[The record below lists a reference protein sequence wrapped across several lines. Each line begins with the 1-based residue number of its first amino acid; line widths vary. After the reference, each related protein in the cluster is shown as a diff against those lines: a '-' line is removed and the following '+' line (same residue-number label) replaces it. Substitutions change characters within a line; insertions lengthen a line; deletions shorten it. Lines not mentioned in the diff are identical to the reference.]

1 MPWSA
6 GTYARLYGS
15 AGWVDDRDAG
25 TKILATRHDSHD
37 QDLADGINA
46 CLKKDGT
53 NAATADLNAGGF
65 KITNLG
71 TPTATTDAAT
81 KAYVDAAGSVA
92 FASGDQI
99 IFRGA
104 ATPTGWT
111 VAAQNNKALRVV
123 SGTPGSGGSASFSS
137 VFGAG
142 KGTGSEASHFHGP
155 GTLQSE
161 TFNIYE
167 IGGVGAGSSTL
178 STFDDAN
185 SWAGLKTGAAVL
197 QITGGTTAVGSA
209 HSHTLSLDLQ
219 YYDMQVIQKT

>member
-6 GTYARLYGS
+6 GTYARLYGL

-53 NAATADLNAGGF
+53 NAATANLSVGGF

-71 TPTATTDAAT
+71 TPSAGTDAAT

-99 IFRGA
+99 LFRGA

-111 VAAQNNKALRVV
+111 IAAQNNKALRIV
-123 SGTPGSGGSASFSS
+123 SGTPSSGGTNAFTTALNSARTTSSEGAHTHGVGTLAGSFTTGATG
-137 VFGAG
+137 GAG
-142 KGTGSEASHFHGP
+142 
-155 GTLQSE
+155 
-161 TFNIYE
+161 
-167 IGGVGAGSSTL
+167 GGVWVLGGSSQAVTISGTTAAGSS
-178 STFDDAN
+178 
-185 SWAGLKTGAAVL
+185 
-197 QITGGTTAVGSA
+197 
-209 HSHTLSLDLQ
+209 HSHTLNLDVQ
-219 YYDMQVIQKT
+219 YYDMNVIQKT

>member
-71 TPTATTDAAT
+71 TPSAGADAAT
-81 KAYVDAAGSVA
+81 KAYVDAAGAIA

-99 IFRGA
+99 LFRGA

-111 VAAQNNKALRVV
+111 IAAQNNKALRIV
-123 SGTPGSGGSASFSS
+123 SGVPSSGGSVSFTSTFNAASGGTALTKAQMPGHVHDSFAAATGGMTGFAAAGTG
-137 VFGAG
+137 VTTGGAG
-142 KGTGSEASHFHGP
+142 AFFVASAQTGGVNGGKATGSNG
-155 GTLQSE
+155 
-161 TFNIYE
+161 
-167 IGGVGAGSSTL
+167 
-178 STFDDAN
+178 DA
-185 SWAGLKTGAAVL
+185 
-197 QITGGTTAVGSA
+197 
-209 HSHTLSLDLQ
+209 HTHTIPDLQ

>member
-1 MPWSA
+1 MPWAS

-99 IFRGA
+99 LFRGA

-111 VAAQNNKALRVV
+111 IAAQNNKALRIV
-123 SGTPGSGGSASFSS
+123 SGTPSSGGSNGFTTAFNAS
-137 VFGAG
+137 VTTTA
-142 KGTGSEASHFHGP
+142 EASHTHNISGVTTADLEGP
-155 GTLQSE
+155 DRVGTGAFQVAQSGH
-161 TFNIYE
+161 THSMDFTS
-167 IGGVGAGSSTL
+167 GAGSSH
-178 STFDDAN
+178 
-185 SWAGLKTGAAVL
+185 
-197 QITGGTTAVGSA
+197 A
-209 HSHTLSLDLQ
+209 HSVNVNVA

>member
-6 GTYARLYGS
+6 GTYARLYGA

-71 TPTATTDAAT
+71 TPSAGTDAAT

-99 IFRGA
+99 LFRGA

-111 VAAQNNKALRVV
+111 IAAQNNKALRIV
-123 SGTPGSGGSASFSS
+123 SGTPGSGGTNAFTTAMNSARTVSGDGSHTHTTGTAS
-137 VFGAG
+137 AGTLICVGGGGNAVTPDHTHTVNGAG
-142 KGTGSEASHFHGP
+142 TH
-155 GTLQSE
+155 
-161 TFNIYE
+161 
-167 IGGVGAGSSTL
+167 V
-178 STFDDAN
+178 
-185 SWAGLKTGAAVL
+185 
-197 QITGGTTAVGSA
+197 
-209 HSHTLSLDLQ
+209 HTLNLDVQ

>member
-15 AGWVDDRDAG
+15 AGWVNDRDAG

-99 IFRGA
+99 LFRGA

-111 VAAQNNKALRVV
+111 IAAQNNKALRIV
-123 SGTPGSGGSASFSS
+123 SGTPSSGGTNAFTTALNSARTTSSESGHTHTGTTGTANGGATAIAGSGATTATPDHTHNF
-137 VFGAG
+137 
-142 KGTGSEASHFHGP
+142 T
-155 GTLQSE
+155 
-161 TFNIYE
+161 
-167 IGGVGAGSSTL
+167 
-178 STFDDAN
+178 
-185 SWAGLKTGAAVL
+185 TGA
-197 QITGGTTAVGSA
+197 GSA
-209 HSHTLSLDLQ
+209 HSHTLNLDVQ